1 MEQPATPAQITT
13 LRDWA
18 RKVDRLHERYFLSA
32 RPPQPGS
39 RLATEDVDLWP
50 YRLSY
55 EASMRL
61 SVAADF
67 LHGVRCL
74 TVDDQYEGVQLH
86 TFSPFPLLRAALEG
100 ACTVAWLIDPH
111 VDAITRARRRIELLV
126 GSHAARDRVQGAM
139 NVPKQGWERDEDWLQ
154 RVTTMGIDARAMV
167 KNPRQLTSNTEIVAA
182 GAALLSAAKPKNPT
196 GEAFLVGWRA
206 LSGLTHADL
215 WAVMSVPAKAIESG
229 SDPETDEVRATF
241 YSTPETLILWTWLA
255 TLAVEQAGSWYDL
268 QRLAFRDHA

>member
-1 MEQPATPAQITT
+1 
-13 LRDWA
+13 
-18 RKVDRLHERYFLSA
+18 
-32 RPPQPGS
+32 
-39 RLATEDVDLWP
+39 
-50 YRLSY
+50 
-55 EASMRL
+55 
-61 SVAADF
+61 
-67 LHGVRCL
+67 
-74 TVDDQYEGVQLH
+74 
-86 TFSPFPLLRAALEG
+86 
-100 ACTVAWLIDPH
+100 
-111 VDAITRARRRIELLV
+111 
-126 GSHAARDRVQGAM
+126 M